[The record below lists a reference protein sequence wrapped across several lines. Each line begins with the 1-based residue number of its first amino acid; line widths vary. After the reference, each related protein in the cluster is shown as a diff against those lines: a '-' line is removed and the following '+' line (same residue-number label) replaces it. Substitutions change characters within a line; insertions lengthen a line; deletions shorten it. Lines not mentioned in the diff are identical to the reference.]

1 MHAVHRMR
9 ASDRASRGCRR
20 TVDHHE
26 QRKRT
31 GQVMREEFAK
41 PSGKL
46 RGKLWEKRR
55 RAIQC
60 GAGRHASGLALDAIR
75 HKLIF
80 AILGCCMAAAAHATP
95 MALDVTGKIANTT
108 DPAHRVFH
116 FSEAQI
122 LALPAHSIS
131 TSTSWTPKSTFT
143 GPLLADILKQV
154 GAYGERI
161 EVHTYDDYT
170 YTLPVSDTDRY
181 GVIVA
186 YSMNGKRL
194 RISDFGPLFLIYPR
208 DAYPAELTGAA
219 TDAKFVWQIKALII
233 K

>member
-1 MHAVHRMR
+1 
-9 ASDRASRGCRR
+9 
-20 TVDHHE
+20 
-26 QRKRT
+26 
-31 GQVMREEFAK
+31 MREQE
-41 PSGKL
+41 GKL
-46 RGKLWEKRR
+46 RGILR
-55 RAIQC
+55 
-60 GAGRHASGLALDAIR
+60 GSAGNAGCNAEDRTVRHSRSRGFTAIR
-75 HKLIF
+75 HKLTF
-80 AILGCCMAAAAHATP
+80 AILGCCAAAAAHATP

-108 DPAHRVFH
+108 DSAHHVFH

-143 GPLLADILKQV
+143 GPLLADILKEV

>member
-1 MHAVHRMR
+1 
-9 ASDRASRGCRR
+9 
-20 TVDHHE
+20 
-26 QRKRT
+26 
-31 GQVMREEFAK
+31 MREEH
-41 PSGKL
+41 GKL
-46 RGKLWEKRR
+46 RGKPRETRCVP
-55 RAIQC
+55 A
-60 GAGRHASGLALDAIR
+60 RHASRRGLDAIC
-75 HKLIF
+75 HKLTF
-80 AILGCCMAAAAHATP
+80 AILGCCVAAAAHATP

-108 DPAHRVFH
+108 DSAHHVFH

-122 LALPAHSIS
+122 LALPAHSIT

-143 GPLLADILKQV
+143 GPLLADILKKV
-154 GAYGERI
+154 GAFGKRI

-170 YTLPVSDTDRY
+170 YTVPVSDTDRY

-186 YSMNGKRL
+186 YSMNGQRL
-194 RISDFGPLFLIYPR
+194 RIRDFGPLFLIYPR